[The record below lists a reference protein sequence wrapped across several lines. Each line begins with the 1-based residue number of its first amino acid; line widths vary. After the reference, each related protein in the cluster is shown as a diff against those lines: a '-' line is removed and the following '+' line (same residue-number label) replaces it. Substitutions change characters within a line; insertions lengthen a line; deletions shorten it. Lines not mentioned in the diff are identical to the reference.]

1 MYEYIKNNLEQVN
14 KRIADACKRSG
25 RSVDEIT
32 LISVT
37 KTFDMTTVNASLQF
51 GITDVAENKVQE
63 IEKKYP
69 LLEKDVKK
77 HLIGH
82 LQRNKVKKVVG
93 KVDLI
98 QSVDSIRLMDEIDKC
113 SKNLDLVTDILIQ
126 VNIGKEE
133 QKSGFNEDDV
143 KVALEHASKLDNIR
157 VLGFMAMA
165 PFFAEAEKTR
175 IYFKKMKK
183 IFETYANLSYND
195 KIDIKVLSMGMSGD
209 FEVAIEEGATMIR
222 VGSAIYGKRDYN
234 NN

>member
-1 MYEYIKNNLEQVN
+1 MNYDYIKHNLDEINRRIEETCMKCGRN
-14 KRIADACKRSG
+14 KE
-25 RSVDEIT
+25 EIT

-37 KTFDMTTVNASLQF
+37 KTFEMDIVNASLDF
-51 GITDVAENKVQE
+51 NISDVAENKVQE
-63 IEKKYP
+63 IERKFP
-69 LLEKDVKK
+69 LLSKNVNK

-98 QSVDSIRLMDEIDKC
+98 QSVDSIRLLDEINKC
-113 SKNLDLVTDILIQ
+113 SKNINLISDVLLQ
-126 VNIGKEE
+126 VNIGEEE
-133 QKSGFNEDDV
+133 QKSGFDEKEIENAI
-143 KVALEHASKLDNIR
+143 KYASTLENIR

-165 PFFAEAEKTR
+165 PFFDEPEKTR

-195 KIDIKVLSMGMSGD
+195 RIDIKILSMGMSGD

-222 VGSAIYGKRDYN
+222 IGSAIYGKRDYN
-234 NN
+234 